1 MVYNLSKTDCRT
13 RNSARRR
20 SAMDAVVRLFS
31 WLTCV
36 SFDHA
41 SLRGATAQRRQCFLS
56 GKRSR
61 FPGGQI
67 PALAYR
73 NSSEKNSVQ
82 RMSGHGQRGRFVA
95 RTTGFPIRNP
105 TLANDAPTP
114 RFAEMGGGCETR
126 NSTPNSGKMS
136 GLNCCS

>member
-1 MVYNLSKTDCRT
+1 
-13 RNSARRR
+13 
-20 SAMDAVVRLFS
+20 LF
-31 WLTCV
+31 V
-36 SFDHA
+36 FMAHFFSFDHA
-41 SLRGATAQRRQCFLS
+41 SLRGAAAQRRQCFLS